1 MQKTSI
7 DMSTIIKIYTVL
19 VYTQFISI
27 VLGNF
32 KTFVMI
38 KEN

>member
-7 DMSTIIKIYTVL
+7 DMSTIIKIYTV
-19 VYTQFISI
+19 YTQFISI
-27 VLGNF
+27 ILGNF
-32 KTFVMI
+32 KTFAMI